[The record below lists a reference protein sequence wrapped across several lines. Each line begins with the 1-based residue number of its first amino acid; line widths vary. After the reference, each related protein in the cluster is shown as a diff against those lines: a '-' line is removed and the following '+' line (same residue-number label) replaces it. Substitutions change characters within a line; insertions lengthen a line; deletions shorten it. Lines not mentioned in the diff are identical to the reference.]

1 MKRLLLGVVVFFV
14 VPLAVA
20 QTEGERVSPLSGRYS
35 FEIPEGWVASTLPV
49 DDNFQGLFPN
59 EALTI
64 APPQEDFSSEFE
76 LIGESDFAGEGIV
89 SVVWPAGL
97 LSSLGLD
104 AAGFGEQLVAAN
116 QEGNTVEEVAFS
128 AGEAAGTL
136 YRLEAPEGN
145 SQRILVLAD
154 AGGNMLLVV
163 AFAPADR
170 IAEIDTI
177 LETLDYAIP
186 DEAAPS
192 VEIDILPE
200 TASLLIPPGWWL
212 VAVPD
217 FSLVVSDFT
226 EKTFA
231 AFQNS
236 DFNSVEGVFML
247 AQERDSAL
255 FPPSAYDEHGALRP
269 EVVVGE
275 FDLAGLIGEEP
286 DFEGQIEVST
296 WENTGGL
303 QGVSL
308 LMTLEDG
315 LRGQIVIVDA
325 EDKLLAVIAVASE
338 EAWARHHETIAAILD
353 TIRLK

>member
-128 AGEAAGTL
+128 AGEAEGTL
-136 YRLEAPEGN
+136 YRLEA
-145 SQRILVLAD
+145 A
-154 AGGNMLLVV
+154 
-163 AFAPADR
+163 
-170 IAEIDTI
+170 
-177 LETLDYAIP
+177 
-186 DEAAPS
+186 
-192 VEIDILPE
+192 E
-200 TASLLIPPGWWL
+200 TASESWCWR
-212 VAVPD
+212 
-217 FSLVVSDFT
+217 T
-226 EKTFA
+226 
-231 AFQNS
+231 
-236 DFNSVEGVFML
+236 
-247 AQERDSAL
+247 R
-255 FPPSAYDEHGALRP
+255 
-269 EVVVGE
+269 
-275 FDLAGLIGEEP
+275 
-286 DFEGQIEVST
+286 
-296 WENTGGL
+296 
-303 QGVSL
+303 
-308 LMTLEDG
+308 
-315 LRGQIVIVDA
+315 
-325 EDKLLAVIAVASE
+325 AVICCWS
-338 EAWARHHETIAAILD
+338 WLLPQQTGSLKSTRFSKRWTMRFRMRPPL
-353 TIRLK
+353 RLK